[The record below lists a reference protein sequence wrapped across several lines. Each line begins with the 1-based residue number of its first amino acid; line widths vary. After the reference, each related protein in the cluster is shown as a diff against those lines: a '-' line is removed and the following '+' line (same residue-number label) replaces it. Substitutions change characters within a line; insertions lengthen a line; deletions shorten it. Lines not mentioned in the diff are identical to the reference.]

1 LALAAAVTFQLFYLG
16 AQPFAAGL
24 IPVPWDKLAHLAVFA
39 FLTTLLWIGTAG
51 RIPLAVIVTAIAIG
65 ALDEL
70 HQASLPGRVADAA
83 DFLAD
88 ACAATGT
95 GIFLFLLHARRKASE
110 RDGTTGL
117 AAQAH
122 TTSLQESLGAVK
134 TAP

>member
-1 LALAAAVTFQLFYLG
+1 
-16 AQPFAAGL
+16 
-24 IPVPWDKLAHLAVFA
+24 
-39 FLTTLLWIGTAG
+39 
-51 RIPLAVIVTAIAIG
+51 VIVTAIAIG

-122 TTSLQESLGAVK
+122 TTSSRESLGAVK